1 MDKTPID
8 WPYLSLL
15 LFSLTLGLGLFF
27 LNPQLSAAFEANEK
41 NIEWYAIFS
50 KNLFHPTTSY
60 IAESI
65 LLPFIAKV
73 LGANASTQSYR
84 FLCALA
90 TISLLPL
97 LAAMAQRFFN
107 STAKAFLLVLIFGV
121 SFTYLSNYW
130 LGFPD
135 PVTIA
140 LLSFTAL
147 QRRPVAL
154 FFGALL
160 AGLSHFSMS
169 LFALTALALPWMAVR
184 TISKDA
190 RYTAFKAIVLG
201 LLASRLLLALW
212 FYLFE
217 YRLMSR
223 ADIILDNGLSFF
235 IDRYSQSPL
244 AFWLVPGVTFLM
256 SYGLIVVYFIVQQK
270 LLFALSL
277 CCALG
282 VA

>member
-121 SFTYLSNYW
+121 SFT
-130 LGFPD
+130 FP
-135 PVTIA
+135 
-140 LLSFTAL
+140 
-147 QRRPVAL
+147 
-154 FFGALL
+154 
-160 AGLSHFSMS
+160 GL
-169 LFALTALALPWMAVR
+169 
-184 TISKDA
+184 
-190 RYTAFKAIVLG
+190 
-201 LLASRLLLALW
+201 
-212 FYLFE
+212 
-217 YRLMSR
+217 
-223 ADIILDNGLSFF
+223 
-235 IDRYSQSPL
+235 
-244 AFWLVPGVTFLM
+244 
-256 SYGLIVVYFIVQQK
+256 
-270 LLFALSL
+270 
-277 CCALG
+277 
-282 VA
+282 